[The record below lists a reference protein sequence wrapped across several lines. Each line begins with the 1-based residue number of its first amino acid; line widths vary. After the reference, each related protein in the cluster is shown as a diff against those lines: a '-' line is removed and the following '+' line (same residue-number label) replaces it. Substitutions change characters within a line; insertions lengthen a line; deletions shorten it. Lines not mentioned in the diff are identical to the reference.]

1 MWIKTK
7 TFLVKEN
14 INYIKNNGISNNI
27 DIEGELFKDLE
38 YDVADLSIGSK
49 EVFFRLYD
57 EEGWIGN
64 YWISR
69 EDFDSKMVRVK

>member
-1 MWIKTK
+1 MRIKTK

-27 DIEGELFKDLE
+27 GGELFKDLE

-69 EDFDSKMVRVK
+69 EDFDSKMKKIK

>member
-1 MWIKTK
+1 MGIKTK
-7 TFLVKEN
+7 TLFVKEN

-27 DIEGELFKDLE
+27 GGELFKDLE

-69 EDFDSKMVRVK
+69 ADFDSKMKKIK

>member
-1 MWIKTK
+1 MGIKTK
-7 TFLVKEN
+7 TLFVKEN

-27 DIEGELFKDLE
+27 EGELFKDLE
-38 YDVADLSIGSK
+38 YDVADLSVGNE

-69 EDFDSKMVRVK
+69 EDFDSKMKKIK

>member
-1 MWIKTK
+1 MVKSK
-7 TFLVKEN
+7 TFLIKED
-14 INYIKNNGISNNI
+14 IKYVKNNGIVPNMDGI
-27 DIEGELFKDLE
+27 LFEGIE
-38 YDVADLSIGSK
+38 YDVSDLSVGRE

-69 EDFDSKMVRVK
+69 VDFDSKMQKIK